1 MTKKITVTLDGEEV
15 LKRDLTDGPV
25 DITDDDSQGFES
37 LERMP
42 VEMILQFGEKSY
54 TVHMDRHE
62 YHRMVDDGVAKY
74 EYFAN
79 GN

>member
-1 MTKKITVTLDGEEV
+1 MPKKITVSIDGEEV
-15 LKRDLTDGPV
+15 FKRDLTDGPV

-42 VEMILQFGEKSY
+42 IEMTLHFGEKSY

-74 EYFAN
+74 EDVAN
-79 GN
+79 DN